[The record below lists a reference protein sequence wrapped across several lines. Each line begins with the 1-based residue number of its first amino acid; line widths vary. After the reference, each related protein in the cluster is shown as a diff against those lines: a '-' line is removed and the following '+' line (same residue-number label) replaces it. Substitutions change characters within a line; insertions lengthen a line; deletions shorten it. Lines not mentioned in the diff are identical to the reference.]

1 MRKPISC
8 EFNIDTACVE
18 LRYAGG
24 GSINI
29 YCPGVE
35 DSFDT
40 TLSMRTEMGWLIYNA
55 PLKYERMVLDGTLEG
70 YLREASDVH
79 SLED

>member
-35 DSFDT
+35 DGFDT
-40 TLSMRTEMGWLIYNA
+40 TLSMRTEMNRIIYNA
-55 PLKYERMVLDGTLEG
+55 PLEYARMVLDGTLDG